1 MISECA
7 DNVLLWNAIL
17 YCLRTLSKPL
27 IAFEWVHS
35 MDLLAEVGDE

>member
-35 MDLLAEVGDE
+35 MDLLAGVDDE